1 MSQRITLTGNFSTTF
16 RVGRKYWCTATYP
29 AADDADG
36 ISALGMQWSPRP
48 PRRLT
53 RAERRDWLQGI
64 KTLTDEI
71 ARHDGIPFV
80 VVEV

>member
-1 MSQRITLTGNFSTTF
+1 MTGSFSTTF

-53 RAERRDWLQGI
+53 RAERRDWLRGMTRADNADLVSTSVHP
-64 KTLTDEI
+64 K
-71 ARHDGIPFV
+71 HD
-80 VVEV
+80 